1 MTTARERMIELSGIS
16 GQAARA
22 HFLSITQSTGAT
34 VFANTFTVAIADP
47 TLHINLADKEVK
59 PARQVV
65 EAQVKPGKEVKRL
78 FVVTQPEELV
88 VTTQANTLNIVE
100 VKR

>member
-34 VFANTFTVAIADP
+34 VFASSFMVFIDEP
-47 TLHINLADKEVK
+47 QLYVDLSKESK
-59 PARQVV
+59 PVRQVS
-65 EAQVKPGKEVKRL
+65 EAPVKPGKEVKRL
-78 FVVTQPEELV
+78 FVTTIPEEIT
-88 VTTQANTLNIVE
+88 VTTQPNTLNIVE
-100 VKR
+100 VKL